1 MWFAEIVLKYE
12 MPTADDMHKLITL
25 LERSK
30 RQLRPLLL
38 TWFNFNPSM
47 DK

>member
-1 MWFAEIVLKYE
+1 MKISLNIVS
-12 MPTADDMHKLITL
+12 DMDTL
-25 LERSK
+25 YHGLPPAWD
-30 RQLRPLLL
+30 RPLLL